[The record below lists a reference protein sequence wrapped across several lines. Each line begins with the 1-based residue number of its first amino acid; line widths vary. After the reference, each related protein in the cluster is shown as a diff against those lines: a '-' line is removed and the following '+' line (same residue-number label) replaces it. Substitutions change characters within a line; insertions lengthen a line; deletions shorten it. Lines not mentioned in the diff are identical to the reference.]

1 MEITSQTLRQ
11 VVKYG
16 VVGLA
21 NTLLT
26 ALVIWVCMELFLWDP
41 VVSNVVGYAI
51 GLINSFVWNRR
62 WTFRSNA
69 SMHKAFLKFGV
80 SFAVCYAAQLAVLI
94 ELNDFNFFEPYYNQ
108 LLAMV
113 FYTALNFVCNKYFTF
128 NE

>member
-16 VVGLA
+16 IVGFA

-26 ALVIWVCMELFLWDP
+26 ALVIWACMELFLWDS
-41 VVSNVVGYAI
+41 VVSNAVGYTI

-62 WTFRSNA
+62 WTFRSNV
-69 SMHKAFLKFGV
+69 SMRKAFLKFGI
-80 SFAVCYAAQLAVLI
+80 SFAVCYVAQLAVLI
-94 ELNDFNFFEPYYNQ
+94 ELNDFNIFEPYYNQ

-113 FYTALNFVCNKYFTF
+113 FYTVLNFVCNKYFTF

>member
-21 NTLLT
+21 NTLFT

-62 WTFRSNA
+62 WTFRSN
-69 SMHKAFLKFGV
+69 
-80 SFAVCYAAQLAVLI
+80 
-94 ELNDFNFFEPYYNQ
+94 
-108 LLAMV
+108 
-113 FYTALNFVCNKYFTF
+113 
-128 NE
+128 